1 MGQIQQSIF
10 YIYIEVKDLYT
21 STEDKVRKERFVYA
35 AKGGKIKLMTKLING
50 LTEEMKSSGKFYDE
64 PDVNG
69 QAPLFFAC
77 RHGNEDVV
85 QMLLKTGAN
94 KNRLDE
100 CGHTP
105 LYEACKNHRL
115 WAVQKLI
122 EAGADMER
130 AGTFKYPEKGNF
142 VSKLIEAKRKGE
154 LMVKDDTVGESP
166 LHRACEKGFLDIVIY
181 LHQAGADMDKRINDA
196 QTSWGDTPLH
206 KAVMG
211 GQLHVVV
218 YLVEEVGV
226 IIDSVDEDDNT
237 PLHKAAY
244 KGFLPIVDYL
254 IRM

>member
-1 MGQIQQSIF
+1 MGQVQQAL
-10 YIYIEVKDLYT
+10 KNLYT
-21 STEDKVRKERFVYA
+21 TTEDKVRRERFVYA
-35 AKGGKIKLMTKLING
+35 AKGGKIKLMTKLVAG
-50 LTEEMKSSGKFYDE
+50 LTEEEKASGKFYDE

-85 QMLLKTGAN
+85 QMLLTAGAN

-105 LYEACKNHRL
+105 LYEAAKNHRL

-130 AGTFKYPEKGNF
+130 AGTFKYPDKGNF
-142 VSKLIEAKRKGE
+142 VTKLLEAKRKGE
-154 LMVKDDTVGESP
+154 LLEKDNTAGESP

-206 KAVMG
+206 KAVLG
-211 GQLHVVV
+211 GQLHVVT
-218 YLVEEVGV
+218 YLVEEAGAV
-226 IIDSVDEDDNT
+226 IDSVDEDDNT

-244 KGFLPIVDYL
+244 KGFLPIVEYL